1 MVAEVDSLAPDGE
14 TVEVDVF
21 ATRGAL
27 FVLAEEAHVMV
38 CTTNRSVNPGLIFY
52 DMHAVLRDID
62 RAAAMRR
69 RREVRRPR
77 VRIRV
82 AHGEARVL
90 DEEAVAAGRLLAL
103 ARELLDER
111 EEAPRD

>member
-1 MVAEVDSLAPDGE
+1 MSRPRQ
-14 TVEVDVF
+14 
-21 ATRGAL
+21 RGL
-27 FVLAEEAHVMV
+27 LGGYAEEV
-38 CTTNRSVNPGLIFY
+38 
-52 DMHAVLRDID
+52 
-62 RAAAMRR
+62 AAAMRR

-90 DEEAVAAGRLLAL
+90 DEEAVEAGRLLAL

>member
-1 MVAEVDSLAPDGE
+1 VSRPRQ
-14 TVEVDVF
+14 
-21 ATRGAL
+21 RGL
-27 FVLAEEAHVMV
+27 LSGYAEEV
-38 CTTNRSVNPGLIFY
+38 
-52 DMHAVLRDID
+52 
-62 RAAAMRR
+62 AAAMRR